1 MHAEVDSF
9 LDSCGGPSI
18 VSKYKEVFI
27 DNGIEDL
34 ETILEMDDKHLEQL
48 SVPMGHKLKFMKR
61 IKEIRTERG
70 MYVPPS
76 RQGEKRPPIAKPI
89 LKTEE

>member
-1 MHAEVDSF
+1 ME
-9 LDSCGGPSI
+9 SCGGPQI
-18 VSKYKEVFI
+18 VGKYKEVFI

-48 SVPMGHKLKFMKR
+48 SVPMGHKLKMMKR
-61 IKEIRTERG
+61 IKEIRTEKG

-76 RQGEKRPPIAKPI
+76 R
-89 LKTEE
+89 